1 MRRLLPPLISSLIA
15 AAFTVGLAVA
25 DDDDR
30 GDRGGGAGSGRTYA
44 VGFWGDVPYSEEQRT
59 AGVPNLIADMN
70 KQRLAFSV
78 HDGDIKSGSSRCD
91 NEVYARAEGYFNSL
105 EAPSIYTPGDNEWT
119 DCDRPSAGAYS
130 SRERLDF
137 IRRNLFD
144 TRFSFGQR
152 RMRLEQQDAPY
163 VENRRWREGGVTY
176 ATLHVVGTDNNRAG
190 ETPDPAE
197 WEARDRATNRWMR
210 ETFAQ
215 AKRRGDRAVLL
226 TAQANPGFDRSDPTR
241 APVRDP
247 QTLAPEDGFTNFLRA
262 LREETIAFRR
272 PVVLLQGDSHYMRV
286 DKPLLDAKGR
296 RVENFTRAETPGD
309 SPQNGNNDVQ
319 WLKVLV
325 EPRSRE
331 VFSFQPQIVPRNRVA
346 VPAP

>member
-1 MRRLLPPLISSLIA
+1 M
-15 AAFTVGLAVA
+15 
-25 DDDDR
+25 
-30 GDRGGGAGSGRTYA
+30 
-44 VGFWGDVPYSEEQRT
+44 
-59 AGVPNLIADMN
+59 
-70 KQRLAFSV
+70 
-78 HDGDIKSGSSRCD
+78 
-91 NEVYARAEGYFNSL
+91 
-105 EAPSIYTPGDNEWT
+105 YTPGDNEWT
-119 DCDRPSAGAYS
+119 DCDRPAAGAYS

-152 RMRLEQQDAPY
+152 RIRLEQQAAPY
-163 VENRRWREGGVTY
+163 VENRRWREGGVSY
-176 ATLHVVGTDNNRAG
+176 ATLHVVGSDNNRAG

-226 TAQANPGFDRSDPTR
+226 TAQANPGFERSDPTR

-247 QTLAPEDGFTNFLRA
+247 QTLAPEDGFRNFLRA

-272 PVVLLQGDSHYMRV
+272 PVVLVQGDSHYMRV
-286 DKPLLDAKGR
+286 DKPLLDVNGR

-309 SPQNGNNDVQ
+309 NPQNGNNDVQ